1 VPRALQQLVGLA
13 AVVNM
18 AVGWVLALHM
28 VVGLE
33 QKAEAVSAPGN
44 YPAYSHQ
51 RLPLLAAYGVKTVW
65 QHPGFV
71 V

>member
-1 VPRALQQLVGLA
+1 VPKALQQLVGLA

-33 QKAEAVSAPGN
+33 QKAEAVSVPGN

-51 RLPLLAAYGVKTVW
+51 RLPLLAACEVKTV
-65 QHPGFV
+65 
-71 V
+71 